1 MPRFQRFKW
10 VAWADAALAAWKVDQ
25 PDVLAVDTETTGV
38 EFYDEVFCGT
48 VSWRAADGELK
59 SWYFETAE
67 ADTRDQL
74 REIIVGTHKWIC
86 HNAKFDWQK
95 LIFAGVIDRDEL
107 DRHELHDTQTNF
119 MLLDEN
125 SPKGLKKLAVSVLK
139 HKDVINV
146 PTKSGKN
153 KGKDRWL
160 PREEYVLGEARK
172 KLGLTKKDGYHLL
185 PRQLL
190 VPYAMRDTDFTLRL
204 HEILY
209 PQLAKR
215 DPRLVEIYH
224 ESMQRKS
231 DLLDMEAGGL
241 ALDLPYLEQAASE
254 LGVKVME
261 TWQGVIDKAGFDLNP
276 NSPDQIKAAFE
287 KRGVYLADTQAD
299 TLEKLTDPLAVALLA
314 YRDVKKIHDYLR
326 ELKRIQRDGIAH
338 PNFNDDGAKTGRMS
352 SGKDAG

>member
-25 PDVLAVDTETTGV
+25 PDVLSVDTETTGV

-48 VSWRAADGELK
+48 VTWRADGVLK

-67 ADTRDQL
+67 ADTRAQL
-74 REIIVGTHKWIC
+74 REILHGTYAWVGA
-86 HNAKFDWQK
+86 NMKFDLQK
-95 LIFAGVIDRDEL
+95 MILDGITTRPEL
-107 DRHELHDTQTNF
+107 ELHEIHDVQTQF

-125 SPKGLKKLAVSVLK
+125 APKGLKKLAVSVLK

-160 PREEYVLGEARK
+160 PREEYRLGEARK
-172 KLGLTKKDGYHLL
+172 KLGLTKADGYHLL
-185 PRQLL
+185 PRVLL

-204 HEILY
+204 HEVLY

-224 ESMQRKS
+224 ESMQRKI
-231 DLLDMEAGGL
+231 DLLDMEADGFG
-241 ALDLPYLEQAASE
+241 LDLPYLEQAASE
-254 LGVKVME
+254 KGVEVME

-276 NSPDQIKAAFE
+276 NSPDQILKAFAA
-287 KRGVYLADTQAD
+287 RGVHLEDTQAD

-338 PNFNDDGAKTGRMS
+338 PAFNDDGAKTGRMS